1 MPKTKHNKKR
11 NTAVLYETLMVELT
25 KAVLSENDDQ
35 KQSILGLISSHFGSE
50 TSLKQDLDFY
60 RALSETNGLDRYTA
74 EKLMFEVKHDRE
86 KLLDKKKLFNEQ
98 TSLINMMN
106 RRLTR
111 SVFSNFVPG
120 YKSLATISQI
130 FGSDVSTKHRVLLEK
145 ELMEQL
151 VAELENPLIEK
162 DIIQID
168 NLVYQTFTKKF
179 NDKYGDA
186 LLAEQKDLLNRY
198 VMSFSDNGVGLKMFV
213 GSELERLSKYLNEAS
228 KTKEINSDPKM
239 ASSTKE
245 VLLMIENFKTRPV
258 DEAMIK
264 KVLKIQDLVKEIQN

>member
-1 MPKTKHNKKR
+1 
-11 NTAVLYETLMVELT
+11 MVELT
-25 KAVLSENDDQ
+25 KAVLSENINQ
-35 KQSILGLISSHFGSE
+35 KQSILGLISGHFGSD

-60 RALSETNGLDRYTA
+60 RALAETKGLDRYTA
-74 EKLMFEVKHDRE
+74 EKLMFEVKNDRE
-86 KLLDKKKLFNEQ
+86 KFLDKKKLFNEQ

-106 RRLTR
+106 RRLTS

-151 VAELENPLIEK
+151 VAELEKSATEK
-162 DIIQID
+162 NIVQID

-179 NDKYGDA
+179 NEKYGDT
-186 LLAEQKDLLNRY
+186 LLAEQKDLLNKY
-198 VMSFSDNGVGLKMFV
+198 VMSFSDNGVALKLFI
-213 GSELERLSKYLNEAS
+213 GSELERLSEYLSAAV
-228 KTKEINSDPKM
+228 KTKEISSDPKM
-239 ASSTKE
+239 ASSTKD
-245 VLLMIENFKTRPV
+245 VLLMIEGFKSYPV

>member
-1 MPKTKHNKKR
+1 MPKKRHNKKR
-11 NTAVLYETLMVELT
+11 NTAVLYETLLVELT
-25 KAVLSENDDQ
+25 KAVLSENNSQ
-35 KQSILGLISSHFGSE
+35 KQSILGLISKHFGSS

-60 RALSETNGLDRYTA
+60 RALAETKGLDRYTA
-74 EKLMFEVKHDRE
+74 EKLMFEVKNDRE
-86 KLLDKKKLFNEQ
+86 KFLDKKRLFNEQ

-130 FGSDVSTKHRVLLEK
+130 FSSDVSTKNRVLLEK

-151 VAELENPLIEK
+151 VAELENQAAEK
-162 DIIQID
+162 DIVQID

-179 NDKYGDA
+179 NEKYGDT
-186 LLAEQKDLLNRY
+186 LLSEQKDLLNRY
-198 VMSFSDNGVGLKMFV
+198 VMSFSDNGIALKLFV
-213 GSELERLSKYLNEAS
+213 GSELERLREYLSMAV
-228 KTKEINSDPKM
+228 KTKEISSDPKM

-245 VLLMIENFKTRPV
+245 VLLMVEGFKTHPV

-264 KVLKIQDLVKEIQN
+264 KVLKIQDLVKEIQD

>member
-25 KAVLSENDDQ
+25 KAVLSENDNQ
-35 KQSILGLISSHFGSE
+35 KQSILGLISEHFGSD
-50 TSLKQDLDFY
+50 TSLKQDLEFY
-60 RALSETNGLDRYTA
+60 RALAETKGLDRYTA
-74 EKLMFEVKHDRE
+74 EKLMFEVKNDRE
-86 KLLDKKKLFNEQ
+86 KFLDKKRLFNEQ

-151 VAELENPLIEK
+151 VAELENPAAEK
-162 DIIQID
+162 DIVQID

-179 NDKYGDA
+179 NEKYGDT
-186 LLAEQKDLLNRY
+186 LLSEQKDLLNRY
-198 VMSFSDNGVGLKMFV
+198 VMSFSDNGVALKLFV
-213 GSELERLSKYLNEAS
+213 GSELERLSEYLNAAA

-239 ASSTKE
+239 ISSTKE
-245 VLLMIENFKTRPV
+245 VLLMIEGFKARPV

>member
-151 VAELENPLIEK
+151 IAELENPLIEK